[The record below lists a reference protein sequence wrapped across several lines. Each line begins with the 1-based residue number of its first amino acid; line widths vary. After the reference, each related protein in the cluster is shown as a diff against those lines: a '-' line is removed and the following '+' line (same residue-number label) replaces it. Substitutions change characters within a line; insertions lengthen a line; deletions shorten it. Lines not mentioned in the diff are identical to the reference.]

1 MKFDAAVLEMPRA
14 PLRIAQVES
23 GPLKP
28 REVLVRIR
36 ASGFCHTDF
45 EVIEG
50 SLPRPMPIVLG
61 HEGAGTVEAV
71 GSAVSKVRPGD
82 HVVCSWNP
90 ACGECF
96 YCRRSKPI
104 LCEPIGWWHPR
115 GKLLDGETHL
125 TLDGRA
131 LHHFSM
137 VSSHAQFC
145 VLPEAG
151 AIKVSREIPF
161 DRACLIGCGVMTGY
175 GAATRI
181 APVTEGADVLVVGC
195 GAVGLNVIQGAV
207 ARRAGRIIALDADPR
222 RLALAAR
229 FGATDTID
237 ALQEGVVDSVKSLT
251 SGRGAEFVFEAAGKA
266 SAMQLAL
273 EAAQPGAQIVLLG
286 KVRADDVVGFRF
298 GAIMGEKRITR
309 SSYGGADPETD
320 FPALAQAYLDGNLKL
335 DELIGRRIPLAA
347 INDAVDAMRRGEP
360 GRTVVVFD

>member
-1 MKFDAAVLEMPRA
+1 MKFDAAVLDMPRT

-115 GKLLDGETHL
+115 GKLLDGETRL
-125 TLDGRA
+125 TMDGRA

-151 AIKVSREIPF
+151 AIKVSPEIPF

-181 APVTEGADVLVVGC
+181 APVTEGADVLVIGC

-207 ARRAGRIIALDADPR
+207 ARRAGRIIAVDADSR
-222 RLALAAR
+222 RLELATR

-237 ALQEGVVDSVKSLT
+237 ALLEHVVDSVRSLT

-286 KVRADDVVGFRF
+286 KVRADEVVGFRF
-298 GAIMGEKRITR
+298 GALMGEKRITR
-309 SSYGGADPETD
+309 SSYGGADPESD
-320 FPALAQAYLDGNLKL
+320 FPSLAQAYLDGNLKL